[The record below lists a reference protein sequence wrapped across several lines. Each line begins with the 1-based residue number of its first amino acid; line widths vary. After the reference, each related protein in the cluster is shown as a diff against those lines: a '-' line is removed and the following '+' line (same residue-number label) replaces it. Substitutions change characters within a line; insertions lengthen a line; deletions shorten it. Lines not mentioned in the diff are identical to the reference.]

1 MGPSFP
7 NLKMKNWVAVLQR
20 ADQRRVL
27 KLQSA
32 CLPGQPPHSRVPAR
46 TTVTGQAERPQDKQT
61 EPRST
66 QAWDLSLGVW
76 GVQLLPG
83 RQWLQEECRT
93 WTKLSL
99 NWGRSLKF
107 VARVIKSLLEENVF
121 ESLGSCCCCSVTK
134 LCPTLCDPTGCS
146 TPGFSVLHCLLEI
159 AQIRVHWVGDAI
171 WLSHLLL
178 PPFPFALNLF
188 QHQGLFQWVSSLHQ
202 MAKVLELQLQH
213 QSFQW
218 IFRVE
223 ILKVKKK
230 ELGSQ
235 FFFYFFLCSCLLCV
249 CMCVYDKKKYIMWD
263 LSS

>member
-146 TPGFSVLHCLLEI
+146 TPASLSFTVFWRLLRFMSSESVMLSDYLIFCCPLSLLPSIFSS
-159 AQIRVHWVGDAI
+159 IRVFSNE
-171 WLSHLLL
+171 L
-178 PPFPFALNLF
+178 ALCIRWPKYWSF
-188 QHQGLFQWVSSLHQ
+188 SCSISPSSEYSGLKSL
-202 MAKVLELQLQH
+202 K
-213 QSFQW
+213 
-218 IFRVE
+218 
-223 ILKVKKK
+223 
-230 ELGSQ
+230 
-235 FFFYFFLCSCLLCV
+235 
-249 CMCVYDKKKYIMWD
+249 
-263 LSS
+263 